1 MGLQGIKA
9 TLAAMSENLHEP
21 KKACLVTGAADRLGK
36 EIALAMAR
44 CGWDVAVHY
53 KTSAE
58 KAKDT
63 VELIQKTGQK
73 AAAFQADL
81 DDPKAVRHLFKTVSD
96 QFEGL
101 SCVINNASRFEFD
114 RPESITAE
122 NIAAHMAS
130 NLTAPVLLT
139 QELYRYLKARR
150 ESHVASNTTAGRS
163 SGDLSSDQSGEPS
176 GVVIHLLD
184 QKLANPN
191 PDFYAYTLSKAAL
204 QESVRLGAM
213 AFAPVLR
220 VVGISPGITL
230 ASADQTPEE
239 FKRTHSMTPLGASSR
254 PHEVADAVTWVAGAR
269 AVTGTV
275 ILVDGG
281 QHLVAQPRDVMM
293 MIR

>member
-9 TLAAMSENLHEP
+9 TLAAMSENLQQP

-63 VELIQKTGQK
+63 VVLIQKTGRK

-81 DDPKAVRHLFKTVSD
+81 DDPKAVGHLFKTVSD
-96 QFEGL
+96 QFPNL

-130 NLTAPVLLT
+130 NLTAPVLLS
-139 QELYRYLKARR
+139 QELYQYLKARHKPD
-150 ESHVASNTTAGRS
+150 S
-163 SGDLSSDQSGEPS
+163 EPS

-204 QESVRLGAM
+204 QESVRLSAM

-230 ASADQTPEE
+230 PSADQTPEE

-254 PHEVADAVTWVAGAR
+254 PHEVADAVAWVAGAR
-269 AVTGTV
+269 AVTGSV